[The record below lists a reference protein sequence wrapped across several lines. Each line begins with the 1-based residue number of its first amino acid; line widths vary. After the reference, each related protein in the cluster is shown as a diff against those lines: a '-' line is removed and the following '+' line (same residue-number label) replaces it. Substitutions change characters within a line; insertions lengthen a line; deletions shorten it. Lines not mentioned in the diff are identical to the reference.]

1 MATLPSGL
9 LGPEPGLLSP
19 EQLEKLRV
27 FKIETRIA
35 NEKYLRAHK
44 EVEFLISGFLSIR
57 KTSLLYSVPLRDCST
72 LTYAFPLSLE
82 LRTRVCP
89 GIQGPA

>member
-44 EVEFLISGFLSIR
+44 EVEFLISGFLR
-57 KTSLLYSVPLRDCST
+57 KIKNLYIPILGSLQSKLGVVPAEKLRMDVK
-72 LTYAFPLSLE
+72 SLN
-82 LRTRVCP
+82 
-89 GIQGPA
+89 

>member
-44 EVEFLISGFLSIR
+44 EVEFLISGFLRRRLVSGPGCCW
-57 KTSLLYSVPLRDCST
+57 TPSDP
-72 LTYAFPLSLE
+72 FPFL
-82 LRTRVCP
+82 P
-89 GIQGPA
+89 